1 MDPRIVPLTQILR
14 LNTKL
19 LRNCVDG
26 MSDEAAATRPSP
38 ATNNAAFIAAHC
50 ADARFYLLRLLG
62 VELANPLTPYLAHA
76 KGHDDIGRLPSLAV
90 VGDAWTSASHAL
102 RERLE
107 AISSEELDAE
117 APNAPPFPG
126 TDKSGLALLT
136 FLVQHESYHLGQ
148 LALLRKFVGL
158 PAMKYN

>member
-1 MDPRIVPLTQILR
+1 MDPRIVSLTQILR

-26 MSDEAAATRPSP
+26 MSDEAARLRPSST
-38 ATNNAAFIAAHC
+38 TNNAAFIAAHC

-62 VELANPLTPYLAHA
+62 VELANPLTPYLASA
-76 KGHDDIGRLPSLAV
+76 RGSDEAAPLPSLAV
-90 VGDAWTSASHAL
+90 VRDAWGSASHAL
-102 RERLE
+102 RDRL
-107 AISSEELDAE
+107 ATISSQELEAE

-148 LALLRKFVGL
+148 LAMLRKYVGL
-158 PAMKYN
+158 PAMKYD